1 MTKADILNR
10 LKNMHDECSDAK
22 IKDSILN
29 LIVDIGSEDDF
40 SKPNPTITN
49 LPYYSYKSEKNG
61 TGKRISKDVIVEN

>member
-10 LKNMHDECSDAK
+10 LKTIHDGCSDNK
-22 IKDSILN
+22 TKDSILN

-49 LPYYSYKSEKNG
+49 LPYYSYKSEKND
-61 TGKRISKDVIVEN
+61 TGKGISKDVIVEN